1 MVNMSYAFE
10 FNRRGLWSAVVLYFL
25 FFSRKVNK
33 NAASTPSIIAQLLLI
48 YLFDYRFGTMF
59 NKKALESLKRITCL
73 IISNVIDTR
82 FEHSIAQVR
91 LFLSYS
97 SLRLTSFSAK
107 NNGYPEQF
115 PNQIMWMLLA
125 KCDSKTTGS
134 LSGSKNQIISM
145 LFGRPVPNRTYSFS
159 PFRES
164 SLIIKHRENL

>member
-1 MVNMSYAFE
+1 
-10 FNRRGLWSAVVLYFL
+10 
-25 FFSRKVNK
+25 
-33 NAASTPSIIAQLLLI
+33 
-48 YLFDYRFGTMF
+48 MF
-59 NKKALESLKRITCL
+59 NKKALESLKRRTCL

-107 NNGYPEQF
+107 DNGYPGQF
-115 PNQIMWMLLA
+115 PNQLMWMSLA
-125 KCDSKTTGS
+125 KCDNKTTSS
-134 LSGSKNQIISM
+134 LSGSKDQIINM
-145 LFGRPVPNRTYSFS
+145 LFEGPAPNRIYRFS